1 MAGWG
6 SEPAGGEGHG
16 GCYDNFVMVFDR
28 YGDHQDLILWTS
40 LHAYYYAEHMY
51 CLHRGPVVL
60 LRTEF
65 GVLSRG
71 KVGPTELVSEYL
83 RSGKTNEVQYVV
95 RCVCDNNSCTV
106 HVLSVL
112 HA

>member
-28 YGDHQDLILWTS
+28 YGDHNLILWTCVY
-40 LHAYYYAEHMY
+40 LFNVMY

-71 KVGPTELVSEYL
+71 KMGPTELVSEYL
-83 RSGKTNEVQYVV
+83 RSRKTNEVQCIVH
-95 RCVCDNNSCTV
+95 CTLYGV
-106 HVLSVL
+106 YMTTAVQYMYMY
-112 HA
+112 